1 MHFYALE
8 VVSPDWQLTQSIH
21 TRSFINQSTLDIVT
35 IILSDYDL
43 NWQISE
49 SLLSSGSTS
58 SEYLSKPLPMRT
70 QSDVSD
76 YDFVTGLLADIGIS
90 TLWVSGNSV
99 DELGTWWLVDGL
111 DTSELIPL
119 TYSYAQSSVQS
130 GQDSVNTL
138 QMRSQQLGS
147 DRVIVRAD
155 VVSGG
160 YHL

>member
-1 MHFYALE
+1 MLTTFSAHRTASCRTGLIRGIRYQQSDGAMHFYALE

-21 TRSFINQSTLDIVT
+21 TRSFISQSTLDIVT

-90 TLWVSGNSV
+90 TLWVSGILSMSLV
-99 DELGTWWLVDGL
+99 RGGWLMV
-111 DTSELIPL
+111 
-119 TYSYAQSSVQS
+119 
-130 GQDSVNTL
+130 
-138 QMRSQQLGS
+138 
-147 DRVIVRAD
+147 
-155 VVSGG
+155 
-160 YHL
+160 